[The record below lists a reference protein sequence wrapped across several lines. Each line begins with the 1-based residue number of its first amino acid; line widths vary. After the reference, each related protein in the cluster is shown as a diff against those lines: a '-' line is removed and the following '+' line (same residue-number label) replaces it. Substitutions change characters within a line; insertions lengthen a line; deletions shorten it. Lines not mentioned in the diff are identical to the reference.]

1 MTPLTNDAFLG
12 AIFNAL
18 PVDQSPWACMFPGHP
33 DEEREAWRGYPWV
46 AGMGLVDSQDA
57 NAYFTLA
64 TYRIGTTR
72 SGANCARIYGLM
84 LDDVG
89 TPKSISLDAL
99 TRKLAPSVV
108 TETSPGNFQVIYLFD
123 SPLEGAGLDIADRI
137 HAAVRKAGLCDPNAG
152 SAPTRYLRLP
162 HAVNGKYMPPWRCR
176 LTVWQ
181 PVRRY
186 TPTALVEGLGL
197 DLSREATKH
206 DPSAAPEEWMALTVA
221 EQDMRTS
228 DVRGALEVIPAD
240 DRAMWIKVGQ
250 GLKASFPDSLGRGL
264 WDEWSEGSVK
274 FDADD
279 QERTWVS
286 LRPTNIDYRALFNVA
301 KANGWVNPR
310 NRPDVDTTKL
320 GFGVGVT
327 LPPDVISVAI
337 SSANDGWSCL
347 DLASLA
353 DVDPPPP
360 TFWWGRYLPAG
371 ELTLLAAHGG
381 TGKSTLVLELAVSI
395 ALGHDA
401 FGRSTKRGRVL
412 VLSAEDPSGV
422 LAYRLKAVARRRN
435 VSFSELGS
443 WLRVEDAT
451 ADPVLYAGDRTS
463 RKGAPTAR
471 YQELAGLVQA
481 GRFEVV
487 IVDNASD
494 TYAGDEIDRSQ
505 VRDFVRKLTATVR
518 PRGGAVLLLAHVSK
532 GTSRAGRRP
541 EDDEGYSGSTAW
553 HNSSRSRLFMF
564 KVDEETIEI
573 QHQKSNFGRPEP
585 PMRLRW
591 IEGGGL
597 AAISVPPEGA
607 LLELLMACVA
617 AALASGQRLAPSKQ
631 SGYAAVKMLKH
642 RPEYPQ
648 GLDDKAAWGLLE
660 KAEAT
665 GLLVRASRRDEG
677 RNLAEVYAL
686 PAQPLV
692 A

>member
-1 MTPLTNDAFLG
+1 MIPLTNDAFLG
-12 AIFNAL
+12 AIFGAL
-18 PVDQSPWACMFPGHP
+18 PVDQSPWACMFPGRP
-33 DEEREAWRGYPWV
+33 DEEREAWRGYPWA
-46 AGMGLVDSQDA
+46 AGMGLVDGQDS
-57 NAYFTLA
+57 NVYFTLA
-64 TYRIGTTR
+64 TYRIGTAR
-72 SGANCARIYGLM
+72 SGATCARIYGLM

-89 TPKSISLDAL
+89 TPKSISLDDL
-99 TRKLAPSVV
+99 KRKLAPSVV

-123 SPLEGAGLDIADRI
+123 SPLDGTGLDIADRI
-137 HAAVRKAGLCDPNAG
+137 HAAVRKA
-152 SAPTRYLRLP
+152 
-162 HAVNGKYMPPWRCR
+162 
-176 LTVWQ
+176 
-181 PVRRY
+181 
-186 TPTALVEGLGL
+186 
-197 DLSREATKH
+197 
-206 DPSAAPEEWMALTVA
+206 
-221 EQDMRTS
+221 
-228 DVRGALEVIPAD
+228 
-240 DRAMWIKVGQ
+240 
-250 GLKASFPDSLGRGL
+250 
-264 WDEWSEGSVK
+264 
-274 FDADD
+274 
-279 QERTWVS
+279 
-286 LRPTNIDYRALFNVA
+286 
-301 KANGWVNPR
+301 
-310 NRPDVDTTKL
+310 
-320 GFGVGVT
+320 
-327 LPPDVISVAI
+327 
-337 SSANDGWSCL
+337 
-347 DLASLA
+347 
-353 DVDPPPP
+353 
-360 TFWWGRYLPAG
+360 
-371 ELTLLAAHGG
+371 GG

-435 VSFSELGS
+435 VSFSDLGS

-471 YQELAGLVQA
+471 YQELAGLVQH

-505 VRDFVRKLTATVR
+505 VRDFVRKLTAIVR

-573 QHQKSNFGRPEP
+573 QHQKSNFGRLEP

-591 IEGGGL
+591 IESGGL
-597 AAISVPPEGA
+597 AAISMPPEGA
-607 LLELLMACVA
+607 QLELLMACVA

-686 PAQPLV
+686 PAQPQV